1 MTVQADDVRQLM
13 AHEDPDAAMVL
24 IQGRIE
30 VKTPAEL
37 DSPDCRGALHIA
49 SREEVVGR
57 AGAAELSD
65 RELSEQAETLD
76 TAVRNLGG

>member
-1 MTVQADDVRQLM
+1 MTVQVDDVRRLV
-13 AHEDPDAAMVL
+13 AHEDSEAAMVL
-24 IQGRIE
+24 IQGRVE

-49 SREEVVGR
+49 SRQEVLDR
-57 AGAAELSD
+57 AGASELTD
-65 RELSEQAETLD
+65 RELAEQAETLD